1 MIGDKAGGA
10 PRLWTLMQVSAAG
23 GSGATVEHRER
34 QTRVSAAPVKSGL
47 RRAEAQLAPVAEEA
61 TMNPSTIFGLVPLAV
76 GVLLLFFAWQTS
88 NAPVNQM
95 AEALTGRY
103 TDNTMLYLI
112 GGVIGVVVGLALLYR
127 DFSRR

>member
-1 MIGDKAGGA
+1 
-10 PRLWTLMQVSAAG
+10 
-23 GSGATVEHRER
+23 
-34 QTRVSAAPVKSGL
+34 
-47 RRAEAQLAPVAEEA
+47 
-61 TMNPSTIFGLVPLAV
+61 MNQSTILGLVPLAV
-76 GVLLLFFAWQTS
+76 GALLLFFAWRAS
-88 NAPVNQM
+88 NAPVNQL